1 MEPRNRCQGIN
12 SASLFSLAGR
22 YENPI
27 PPQCL
32 APIDFLKIPALA
44 CQAAGGIDSLK
55 SISGLL
61 KCLQIRAHLMKCVE
75 TMIIFHAKRELQLIF
90 TSFEIIP
97 RKGK

>member
-32 APIDFLKIPALA
+32 APIDFLKIPALVV
-44 CQAAGGIDSLK
+44 
-55 SISGLL
+55 
-61 KCLQIRAHLMKCVE
+61 M
-75 TMIIFHAKRELQLIF
+75 LQLYLDLIYKIIHTFPPPPPPIF
-90 TSFEIIP
+90 IIVYERANSDTDVP
-97 RKGK
+97 SIPQGN